1 MSGSWDIKP
10 PGVEDD
16 LTAAGSFAGMFPKPF
31 LLASIA
37 SLCSAA
43 PNFRA
48 PTLSQLFP
56 VQQLAEWSTS
66 TASTDPLIISD
77 STFGSHH
84 ILSSLSRDV
93 VTAPDGVR
101 SMKAH
106 YPKGSYTF
114 GHDPQG
120 GFSFYG
126 PGPPNVDLTTA
137 KEATFAYSVYFPS
150 GFDFAK
156 GGKLP
161 GGCGSSIPPSQTQG

>member
-1 MSGSWDIKP
+1 MSDSWDIKP
-10 PGVEDD
+10 PGVEDT
-16 LTAAGSFAGMFPKPF
+16 LTAAGSPTGMFPKLA
-31 LLASIA
+31 LLASMVCL
-37 SLCSAA
+37 SSAA
-43 PNFRA
+43 PNFRG
-48 PTLSQLFP
+48 PTLSNLFP
-56 VQQLAEWSTS
+56 VRQLTEWSTS
-66 TASTDPLIISD
+66 TASADPLAISD

-84 ILSSLSRDV
+84 ILSSLPRDV
-93 VTAPDGVR
+93 VSAPDGVR

-126 PGPPNVDLTTA
+126 PGPSNVDLTTA

-150 GFDFAK
+150 GFDFMK

-161 GGCGSSIPPSQTQG
+161 GGCR

>member
-10 PGVEDD
+10 PGVEDG
-16 LTAAGSFAGMFPKPF
+16 LTAVGFSTGMFPKLV

-37 SLCSAA
+37 SLCFAA
-43 PNFRA
+43 PNLRG
-48 PTLSQLFP
+48 PTLSHLFP

-66 TASTDPLIISD
+66 TASAEPLAISD
-77 STFGSHH
+77 STFDSHN
-84 ILSSLSRDV
+84 ILSSLPREV

-106 YPKGSYTF
+106 YPRGSYTF
-114 GHDPQG
+114 GHNPQG

-126 PGPPNVDLTTA
+126 PGPSNVDLTTA

-150 GFDFAK
+150 GFDFMK

-161 GGCGSSIPPSQTQG
+161 GGCRLSAISPQTQS